1 MVRSWH
7 TVLADE
13 ICMVR
18 PRHTYLVDRICM
30 VQARHT
36 YLVDRICMVQARHT
50 DLADGICMVQARHTD
65 LVDGICMVQARHTDL
80 VDEICMVR
88 AENKDLVDEI
98 CMLRYGMILYL
109 FLLRAILMEI
119 VFWGLRSPQP
129 PLWGAGKSV
138 MPRLFPSGEL
148 LPHPVPTLS
157 RRSSPFIP
165 LPLSLTLCNKQI

>member
-1 MVRSWH
+1 M
-7 TVLADE
+7 ADR

-18 PRHTYLVDRICM
+18 VRHTDLVDRICM
-30 VQARHT
+30 VRVRHT
-36 YLVDRICMVQARHT
+36 VLVYE
-50 DLADGICMVQARHTD
+50 ICMVQARHTD
-65 LVDGICMVQARHTDL
+65 LVDGICMVRARHTDL

-119 VFWGLRSPQP
+119 VFMGLRSPQP
-129 PLWGAGKSV
+129 PLWGAGRSV
-138 MPRLFPSGEL
+138 KPRLFPSFRIA
-148 LPHPVPTLS
+148 LPPGPDVRPDI
-157 RRSSPFIP
+157 RPP